1 MHDFFLFS
9 KGFLANANISYF
21 WIINGTN
28 YGSTND
34 TSFEYA
40 FNTPSVSHVE
50 AWTYATLPN
59 PNTENKQ
66 CKNINYHGNKSVF
79 KNDTPNRMCTSL
91 GMSKNAEFRTEI
103 DSRIPMT
110 HVKHEGKFILNYR

>member
-1 MHDFFLFS
+1 MMPKIILFS
-9 KGFLANANISYF
+9 TGFLSNANISYF

-59 PNTENKQ
+59 PNIKNKQ
-66 CKNINYHGNKSVF
+66 CNNINYHSH
-79 KNDTPNRMCTSL
+79 DTVLRNNTSNGMCASL

-103 DSRIPMT
+103 DARIPMT
-110 HVKHEGKFILNYR
+110 YVKHEGKNSF